1 VGIGCA
7 DIATLV
13 RLTCERDSK
22 LDVFV
27 SNAKVSAGSLF
38 NALCDND
45 WDAMIDVNVEAVSV
59 PPRGIR
65 RGTEGKQMSMDGA
78 PRDLLDFSGKVVLV
92 TGGAAGIGRAVV
104 DAFAERQAKIAL
116 VDRDERVTS
125 IAAALAGGQRGY
137 VLDVRDENAVTKTV
151 ERIGAEFGKI
161 DILVNN
167 AGIGPLAPAEV
178 YPTAEWDRTI
188 AINLTGMF
196 LLARAVAPGMLARG
210 FGRIVNMASQA
221 SVIGIEGHV
230 AYCASKAGIVG
241 MTRCMALE
249 WGPRGVTVNAVSPT
263 VVETELG
270 LTGWAGE
277 KGAHARAA
285 IPTRRFAKPWEI
297 AATVLYL
304 AGEGAAMVNG
314 ANLLVDGGY
323 TAV

>member
-1 VGIGCA
+1 
-7 DIATLV
+7 
-13 RLTCERDSK
+13 
-22 LDVFV
+22 
-27 SNAKVSAGSLF
+27 
-38 NALCDND
+38 
-45 WDAMIDVNVEAVSV
+45 
-59 PPRGIR
+59 
-65 RGTEGKQMSMDGA
+65 MSMDGA